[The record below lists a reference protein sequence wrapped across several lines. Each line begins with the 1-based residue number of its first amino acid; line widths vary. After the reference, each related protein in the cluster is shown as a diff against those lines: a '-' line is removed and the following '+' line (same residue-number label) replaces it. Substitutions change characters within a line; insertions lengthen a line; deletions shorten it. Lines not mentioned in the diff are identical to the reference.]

1 MSKKTIAI
9 VAGARPNFVK
19 IAPLVKAMN
28 ATDALAPFVIHT
40 GQHYDFE
47 MSKVFFEELDIPE
60 PAVNLGVGSKARKE
74 QIAEVMRKIEPV
86 LVEAKPAALVVVG
99 DVNSTVAAA
108 LVGAKLGIPV
118 AHVEAGLRSFNWKMP
133 EEINRVMTDHMSNL
147 LFASEPSGVE
157 NLIGEGIAQ
166 DRIFHVGNVMIDTLR
181 QHEPSSAG
189 SDEPYGLVTIHRP
202 ENVDDPVA
210 LHRIMDVIE
219 SVSRRLHLVFPVH
232 PRTQAAIQKSGGL
245 HETTS
250 GVKVTW
256 LAPMGYVNFL
266 KKLKNA
272 KLVLTDSGGIQEET
286 TALGVPC
293 LTLRNET
300 ERPVTETLG
309 TNKVVGTDKAA
320 VLKEVEQILIG
331 KWKKPQPIPLW
342 DGHAAERIVKILCD
356 FFS

>member
-1 MSKKTIAI
+1 MSKKTIAV

-19 IAPLVKAMN
+19 IAPLVKAMQ

-60 PAVNLGVGSKARKE
+60 PNVNLGVGSKARKE

-118 AHVEAGLRSFNWKMP
+118 AHVEAGLRSFNWAMP
-133 EEINRVMTDHMSNL
+133 EEINRVMTDHVSDF
-147 LFASEPSGVE
+147 LFASESSGVE
-157 NLIGEGIAQ
+157 NLRKEGIPQ
-166 DRIFHVGNVMIDTLR
+166 DRIFEVGNVMIDTLR
-181 QHEPSSAG
+181 ACVDDVKSSTDGTYA
-189 SDEPYGLVTIHRP
+189 LATIHRP
-202 ENVDDPVA
+202 ENTDDPTRLRAVVRVLDA
-210 LHRIMDVIE
+210 VSHRLPVI
-219 SVSRRLHLVFPVH
+219 FPAH
-232 PRTQAAIQKSGGL
+232 PRTKAALAKEKL
-245 HETTS
+245 D
-250 GVKVTW
+250 VKVVD
-256 LAPMGYVNFL
+256 PVGYHAFL
-266 KKLKNA
+266 GLMKHA
-272 KLVLTDSGGIQEET
+272 TVVLTDSGGIQEET

-300 ERPVTETLG
+300 ERPITVTHG
-309 TNKVVGTDKAA
+309 TNEVVGTDEVKVVEA
-320 VLKEVEQILIG
+320 VESILRG
-331 KWKKPQPIPLW
+331 VWKKPRPIELW

-356 FFS
+356 SFS